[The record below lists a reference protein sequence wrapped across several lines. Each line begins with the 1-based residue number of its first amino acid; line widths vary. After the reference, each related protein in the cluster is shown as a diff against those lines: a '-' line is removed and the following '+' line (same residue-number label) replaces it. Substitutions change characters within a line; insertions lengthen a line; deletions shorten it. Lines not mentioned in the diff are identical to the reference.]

1 MRGQPAGQM
10 QTFTWEGEVGG
21 WQEALYGQAE

>member
-10 QTFTWEGEVGG
+10 QTFTWEEVGG